1 MYCDYWTWS
10 SSNFLP
16 LNIFQQGWEVTCGI
30 WMNTED
36 KNGMNLSIHAWAH
49 NVCTK
54 FTFTTNRLFFIV
66 ANYFLWVSKMQLF
79 LRHKQSKGNK
89 LVTLTSRGNKLV
101 ASTSQPIVIIH
112 SNMLHFWVP
121 GLLLVHQ
128 RENCS

>member
-1 MYCDYWTWS
+1 MPE
-10 SSNFLP
+10 N
-16 LNIFQQGWEVTCGI
+16 
-30 WMNTED
+30 NT
-36 KNGMNLSIHAWAH
+36 L
-49 NVCTK
+49 
-54 FTFTTNRLFFIV
+54 NRLFFIV

-79 LRHKQSKGNK
+79 LRHKQGKGNK

-101 ASTSQPIVIIH
+101 TSTGQPIAIIH